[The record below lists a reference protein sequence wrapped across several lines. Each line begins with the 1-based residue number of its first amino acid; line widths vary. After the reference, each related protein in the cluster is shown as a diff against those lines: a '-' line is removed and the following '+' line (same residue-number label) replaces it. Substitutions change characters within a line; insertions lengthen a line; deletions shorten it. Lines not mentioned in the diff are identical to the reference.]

1 MKCRSRNKK
10 IYSLPCYVKIHF
22 YSFFFTRSKACKKEL
37 RQKIQ
42 FASTNQTSGESTHM
56 AGASNSA
63 SSGAALS
70 GANNNPPNIGGA
82 VGGMNPGAQGGLG
95 NSNNMHHPP
104 PAL

>member
-1 MKCRSRNKK
+1 M
-10 IYSLPCYVKIHF
+10 F
-22 YSFFFTRSKACKKEL
+22 SFMLSQTNFFLIFIRSKACKKEL

-56 AGASNSA
+56 AGASNSG
-63 SSGAALS
+63 SSGAGLS

-82 VGGMNPGAQGGLG
+82 VGGMNQGAQGGLG
-95 NSNNMHHPP
+95 NANNMHHPP